1 VNILA
6 FDTSSS
12 ACSVALYIE
21 NSRSGGQIFSTHELT
36 PMQHTSVVLP
46 MIQSLLDSAG
56 ISLERLDAIAFGCG
70 PGSLTGIRVAASL
83 AQGLAVAHSIPV
95 IPVSSLA
102 AAAQAAY
109 MQHGW
114 QRLLVAVDARMNQI
128 YWGGYRVENSLVFPV
143 FPEELIAIDAIKPVP
158 QVLWSGIGDGWG
170 IYGTQL
176 IDSLGYRPMNLDS
189 HQVATAGTSMSSIF
203 SEKQKNFNYLFA
215 WQVELPA
222 NKSSSTKLLTW
233 LRDITN
239 QDP

>member
-21 NSRSGGQIFSTHELT
+21 NARSGSQIFSSHELT
-36 PMQHTSVVLP
+36 PKQHTSVVLP

-56 ISLERLDAIAFGCG
+56 TTLAKLDAIAFGCG
-70 PGSLTGIRVAASL
+70 PGSLTGVRVAASL
-83 AQGLAVAHSIPV
+83 AQGLAYAHSLPV

-128 YWGGYRVENSLVFPV
+128 YWGGYKVENSQVTPV
-143 FPEELIAIDAIKPVP
+143 FPEVLVTIDAIQPVP
-158 QVLWSGIGDGWG
+158 QVAWSGIGDGWVV
-170 IYGTQL
+170 YENQL
-176 IDSLGYRPMNLDS
+176 ITHLGYAPMQTDPAQL
-189 HQVATAGTSMSSIF
+189 ATGEAILCLAKERF
-203 SEKQKNFNYLFA
+203 KKKDWVDASEALPVYL
-215 WQVELPA
+215 
-222 NKSSSTKLLTW
+222 
-233 LRDITN
+233 R
-239 QDP
+239 